1 MKIKINWK
9 YFFIFFIVIGGLYYI
24 TGIFVEGYLSRLMVT
39 AGCMLLLLLI
49 DGFLRE
55 IDNKHRGE
63 KQKEDILK
71 HLDDYSEKNEETDST
86 L

>member
-39 AGCMLLLLLI
+39 AGVMLILLLI
-49 DGFLRE
+49 DGLLRDV
-55 IDNKHRGE
+55 DNKRRGK
-63 KQKEDILK
+63 KQMEDILK
-71 HLDDYSEKNEETDST
+71 HLDNNTDEDEETH
-86 L
+86 